1 MSTSTQHSDDLL
13 ERMLELLRQILVIG
27 TGGTLPFP
35 FYSLT
40 QEDDFLLLQEDDF
53 LLLLE

>member
-13 ERMLELLRQILVIG
+13 ERMLALLAQILVVG

-35 FYSLT
+35 FYSVLT
-40 QEDDFLLLQEDDF
+40 EGGDSLLTEDSF